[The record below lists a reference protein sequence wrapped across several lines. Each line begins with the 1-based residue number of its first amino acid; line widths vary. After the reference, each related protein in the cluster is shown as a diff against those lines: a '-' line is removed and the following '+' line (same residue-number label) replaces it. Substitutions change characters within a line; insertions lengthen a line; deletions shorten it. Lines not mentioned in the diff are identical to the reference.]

1 MAQCTDLEKIMRDL
15 TYLNHFSFHEV
26 QYDTYHESSFPMP
39 ARYNFLMYLQ
49 KGTAHITSD
58 NKTIVLNAGEVL
70 HIPRGAKY
78 SVKMYG
84 TPHILFGSYAYLN
97 YQENGGKTYAMQKI
111 SCTAYMLDL
120 IGKVSG
126 IDGVNCESLG
136 YFYLFM
142 HELYK
147 ILTPTHND
155 GKQDVL
161 ERAINFIIRKPDCK
175 VGEVATHCHISESAL
190 YALFSERAQVT
201 PARFKLLVRLER
213 AVNYL
218 ISTDIPIEEI
228 SDLCGFSSSS
238 YFRKNLYKIYQK
250 TPSQIRKNSD
260 TQILGF

>member
-1 MAQCTDLEKIMRDL
+1 MRDL

-39 ARYNFLMYLQ
+39 ARYNFIMYLQ

-58 NKTIVLNAGEVL
+58 GKMIILNAGEVL

-84 TPHILFGSYAYLN
+84 EPQILFGSYAYLN
-97 YQENGGKTYAMQKI
+97 YQENSGKTYAMQKI
-111 SCTAYMLDL
+111 PCTDHMHDL
-120 IGKVSG
+120 IAKVSK

-136 YFYLFM
+136 YFYLFI

-147 ILTPTHND
+147 ILTPRLND

-161 ERAINFIIRKPDCK
+161 ERAINFIIRKPDVK
-175 VGEVATHCHISESAL
+175 IGDVAAYCHVSESAL

-213 AVNYL
+213 AVYYL

-228 SDLCGFSSSS
+228 SELCGFSSSS
-238 YFRKNLYKIYQK
+238 YFRKSLYKIYQK
-250 TPSQIRKNSD
+250 TPSRIRKNSD
-260 TQILGF
+260 AQILGF